1 MLTKHPNIVIALP
14 PKRAARRKKAAAL
27 HADMPRIVDAPKPN
41 PRKHRSDRPTGG
53 AQAAPILTSR
63 IVDHSKPSPLDEV
76 DHEAAGAAADRFWQ
90 ELVRRVNQAAP
101 AQPAP
106 GRKNSRTRSGQ

>member
-14 PKRAARRKKAAAL
+14 PKRSHRKRAK
-27 HADMPRIVDAPKPN
+27 
-41 PRKHRSDRPTGG
+41 
-53 AQAAPILTSR
+53 AAPILTSR

-76 DHEAAGAAADRFWQ
+76 DHEAAGAAADRLWQ

-101 AQPAP
+101 AQPEP